1 MKQTVKWMRR
11 QARVE
16 ENICKYKEFQNHTK
30 TNDENFRSV
39 QKTWPL
45 YQLSYANGKYANL
58 LNIVNH

>member
-1 MKQTVKWMRR
+1 MRR